1 MTTEIEN
8 VIETIATNL
17 GIAVEQIFDI
27 FASAQPMVGMLNFI
41 SLVIGMMTA
50 YFVYRICLKALKGM
64 HEKMNCDDLVMIYSL
79 SFLASGF
86 SFIVL
91 MIVMEIISEGVLMIV
106 CPEYMAMKEIVSL
119 MQGI

>member
-17 GIAVEQIFDI
+17 GIAVEQIFGV
-27 FASAQPMVGMLNFI
+27 FTSAQPMVGILNFM
-41 SLVIGMMTA
+41 SLVITISVA
-50 YFVYRICLKALKGM
+50 YFVYRSCLKALKNM

-79 SFLASGF
+79 SIIASGF
-86 SFIVL
+86 SFLVL
-91 MIVMEIISEGVLMIV
+91 MIVMEIISEGALMIV

-119 MQGI
+119 MQGV